1 MLAWFSLPCAEY
13 EQLTPDTLQDSE
25 SFYDQRLWRIFFYEK
40 MEFKSISHMLVYVLL
55 WVAIMSAMGGEVM
68 QVKRLVDFATLPVR
82 GSAFAAG
89 RCLDFVLGFL
99 EGRGWPK
106 ERDVGFVP

>member
-1 MLAWFSLPCAEY
+1 
-13 EQLTPDTLQDSE
+13 
-25 SFYDQRLWRIFFYEK
+25 
-40 MEFKSISHMLVYVLL
+40 MEFKLISRMLVYVLL

-89 RCLDFVLGFL
+89 RCLDFVLEFL
-99 EGRGWPK
+99 EGRVWPK